1 MDHLILPE
9 RFKIK
14 MYALALSG
22 IMQALVLHGPR
33 DMRFE
38 DVQDSNPQAGWVKL
52 KVRYVGICGT
62 DKAVY
67 NGSYRLRRL
76 PIVLGH
82 EVSGEVV
89 DIGEGVSRDLL
100 GSGVT
105 TEINVNCRSCWYC
118 RNGMPEH
125 CPYRETIGLSINGGM
140 AEYLLTRSDLLHEI
154 DGLSWQQG
162 AFVEPL
168 AAVLKA
174 VVIKKPAP
182 QSNIAII
189 GVGTIG
195 LLSIQVMRLFDPA
208 CIVAVIRE
216 GSPKADLAR
225 SFGAH
230 VLTYEEAFEFARR
243 ETPEGLGFDYVIEA
257 TGNPNGLNRA
267 IRLVRPKGT
276 VIAKSTHGESTS
288 LDYTDLVVREI
299 SIIGSRCGPF
309 DRAIEL
315 LRKGYVRIDDLITS
329 IYRLERGDEAFKRS
343 LERDQVKVLLEV
355 V

>member
-1 MDHLILPE
+1 M
-9 RFKIK
+9 R
-14 MYALALSG
+14 
-22 IMQALVLHGPR
+22 ALVLHGPR
-33 DMRFE
+33 DLRLE
-38 DVQDSNPQAGWVKL
+38 NIRDEEPQAGWVKL

-67 NGSYRLRRL
+67 SGSYKLKKL

-89 DIGEGVSRDLL
+89 EVGEGVSKDLL
-100 GSGVT
+100 GSRVT
-105 TEINVNCRSCWYC
+105 TEINVSCKSCWYC

-125 CPYRETIGLSINGGM
+125 CPQRETIGLSINGGM
-140 AEYLLTRSDLLHEI
+140 AEHLLTRSDLLHGI
-154 DGLSWQQG
+154 DELSWQQG

-168 AAVLKA
+168 AAVLEA
-174 VVIKKPAP
+174 AVIKKPDP

-208 CIVAVIRE
+208 TIVAIVRE
-216 GSPKADLAR
+216 GSPKAKLAK

-230 VLTYEEAFEFARR
+230 TLTYEEALEFVKR
-243 ETPEGLGFDYVIEA
+243 EKLGFDYVIEA
-257 TGNPNGLNRA
+257 TGSPDGLDKA
-267 IRLVRPKGT
+267 LKLVRPRG
-276 VIAKSTHGESTS
+276 VIVAKSTHGGSVS

-309 DRAIEL
+309 NWAIEL
-315 LRKGYVRIDDLITS
+315 LKSGCVRIDDLISST
-329 IYRLERGDEAFKRS
+329 YKLERGNEAFRRS
-343 LERDQVKVLLEV
+343 FERDQVKILLEV
-355 V
+355 T